1 MTTSYKSIAES
12 NNFIVLDRYTK
23 QWQVNDSYQSE
34 SDLEREL
41 IKDLTQQATSMC
53 LTSQHLT
60 HDGQCPYATTNSQ

>member
-41 IKDLTQQATSMC
+41 IQDLTQQGYEYVPN
-53 LTSQHLT
+53 LTT
-60 HDGQCPYATTNSQ
+60 PDA